1 MKQKARTLLKKLY
14 ERYFEMSVDT
24 DYESK
29 KAKLYLQGYK
39 DGLDE
44 AKELIKEVFEL
55 NEV

>member
-14 ERYFEMSVDT
+14 ERYFEISVDT

-44 AKELIKEVFEL
+44 AKELIKEIFEL

>member
-1 MKQKARTLLKKLY
+1 MKQKARILLKKLY

-24 DYESK
+24 DYETK

-44 AKELIKEVFEL
+44 AKELVKEVFEL

>member
-44 AKELIKEVFEL
+44 AKELIKEIFEL